1 MGEMSQLSAF
11 EAWKAVVGSLLWCL
25 DYNLLWRWGRST
37 IELLLLLLLWLL
49 LLKLQRLKL

>member
-25 DYNLLWRWGRST
+25 DCNLLWRWGRST